1 MKNKQLKL
9 LIFLTQGIGIIFYI
23 IFLSAFYVPLPS
35 NQTLIG
41 DSVFRSSLSI
51 FGGIFL
57 ILIIVSL
64 ASSILVK
71 QEGQTE
77 KS

>member
-23 IFLSAFYVPLPS
+23 IFLSAFYIPLPS
-35 NQTLIG
+35 NQILIG

-57 ILIIVSL
+57 ILIIISLVS
-64 ASSILVK
+64 SMLVK